1 MTPPPDG
8 ASFPSLTVVMPVRD
22 EEHTLADA
30 VESVLR
36 QDYPVPFQIVLAVG
50 PSRDRTEAQA
60 EDLGRRYPSVRIVPN
75 PAGTTPAGL
84 NAAIAASTGELI
96 ARVDAHAQLSP
107 GYLRRAAETSL
118 RTGADNVGGI
128 QRAVGTTPFERSV
141 ATAMTSRFGVGDAE
155 FHYGGEPGP
164 TDTVYLGVFRH
175 DALDR
180 VGGYDEDLVRNQD
193 YELNWRLRETGGTVW
208 FDPEL
213 EVTYRP
219 RGTLRGLARQYF
231 QYGQWKRRVLQRH
244 PRSVRARQLAPPI
257 TVIGLAVGAGLA
269 ATGRRWGLLAPAT
282 YGAACLVATATADAT
297 PAARARLPLVFTTM
311 HLAWGAGFLCGVG
324 RTRGPSTP

>member
-1 MTPPPDG
+1 MIPPPSDG
-8 ASFPSLTVVMPVRD
+8 PLPSLTVVMPVRD
-22 EEHTLADA
+22 EEDTLGAA
-30 VESVLR
+30 VESVLD
-36 QDYPVPFQIVLAVG
+36 QDYPLPFQIVLAVG
-50 PSRDRTEAQA
+50 PSRDRTGAVAA
-60 EDLGRRYPSVRIVPN
+60 ELARQHPSVRIVPN
-75 PAGTTPAGL
+75 HAGTTPAGL
-84 NAAIAASTGELI
+84 NAAIRVASGELI
-96 ARVDAHAQLSP
+96 ARVDAHARLSH

-128 QRAVGTTPFERSV
+128 QRAEGTTPFERSV
-141 ATAMTSRFGVGDAE
+141 AAAMSSRFGVGDAE

-193 YELNWRLRETGGTVW
+193 YELNWRLRDTGGIVW
-208 FDPEL
+208 FDPQL

-219 RGTLRGLARQYF
+219 RGTLRGLALQYF

-244 PRSVRARQLAPPI
+244 PRSLRARQLAAPV
-257 TVIGLAVGAGLA
+257 TVIGLLVGAGLA

-282 YGAACLVATATADAT
+282 YGAACLVASVATDAS
-297 PAARARLPLVFTTM
+297 PATRGRLPFVFATM
-311 HLAWGAGFLCGVG
+311 HLAWGTGFLRGTG
-324 RTRGPSTP
+324 RS